1 MDYPLK
7 KLEYDGSVMIRDYA
21 VKEALTKNENMR
33 VILNDEVMTLSPED
47 LRTKFVSRPS
57 RIYESRFEN
66 GPSYKL
72 IGYNWEPET
81 VEL

>member
-57 RIYESRFEN
+57 RVYESKFEK
-66 GPSYKL
+66 GLSYKL
-72 IGYNWEPET
+72 IGYNWEPE
-81 VEL
+81 VIEL

>member
-21 VKEALTKNENMR
+21 VKDAVIKNENMR
-33 VILNDEVMTLSPED
+33 VILSDEVMTLTPED
-47 LRTKFVSRPS
+47 LQTKFVSRPS
-57 RIYESRFEN
+57 KIHESKFEK
-66 GPSYKL
+66 GLSYKL
-72 IGYNWEPET
+72 IGYNWEPDT

>member
-21 VKEALTKNENMR
+21 VKEALTKNENMK
-33 VILNDEVMTLSPED
+33 VILSDEVMTLTPED

-57 RIYESRFEN
+57 RVYESKFEKGLN
-66 GPSYKL
+66 YKL
-72 IGYNWEPET
+72 IGYNWEPEI